1 MSEVREK
8 ASAAMKVAWEIYRED
23 QRQGTPRAFGEC
35 LKASWKLLRKLRQ
48 AARALPPPADAVY
61 RKRKSPSPFQQ
72 AGPSK
77 ALARFKAAYLTAKIG
92 R

>member
-1 MSEVREK
+1 MSEAREK
-8 ASAAMKVAWEIYRED
+8 ASSAMKVAWEIYRED

-35 LKASWKLLRKLRQ
+35 LRASWKLLRKLSQ
-48 AARALPPPADAVY
+48 AAPAFCPKADAVY
-61 RKRKSPSPFQQ
+61 RKRKLQGPLEQ
-72 AGPSK
+72 GEPSK